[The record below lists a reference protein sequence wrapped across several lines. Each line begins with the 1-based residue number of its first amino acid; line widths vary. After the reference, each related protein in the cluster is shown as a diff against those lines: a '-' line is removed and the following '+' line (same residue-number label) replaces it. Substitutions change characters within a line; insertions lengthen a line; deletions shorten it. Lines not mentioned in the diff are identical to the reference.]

1 MEEQLDDIFQ
11 KPQQPKRPPFLTAL
25 CLLTFIASAMS
36 GFTYFVFFSAYDE
49 VMPQLQE
56 FTSKFPGTEYILEA
70 PKNFFI
76 TGFLLYTFSFFGA
89 NLMWRLKKVGFHF
102 YTAAQIGLVLLPV
115 IYFKNYPFVFDAL
128 FAALFII
135 LYFRHYKLFN

>member
-11 KPQQPKRPPFLTAL
+11 KPQQPKRPPLLTAL
-25 CLLTFIASAMS
+25 CILTFIASCMS
-36 GFTYFVFFSAYDE
+36 GFTYFLVYSAYDE
-49 VMPQLQE
+49 IMPLLPE
-56 FTSKFPGTEYILEA
+56 ISSKFPGIEYILNA

-76 TGFLLYTFSFFGA
+76 TGIILSTFSFFGA

-135 LYFRHYKLFN
+135 LYFKHYKIFA